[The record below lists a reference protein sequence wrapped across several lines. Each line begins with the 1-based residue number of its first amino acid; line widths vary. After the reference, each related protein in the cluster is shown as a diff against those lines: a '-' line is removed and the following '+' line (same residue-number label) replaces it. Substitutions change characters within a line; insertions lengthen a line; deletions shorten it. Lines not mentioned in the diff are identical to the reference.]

1 MIEIKTR
8 IAVPLWP
15 VGDSKSD
22 SEAFLS
28 GCPERCFSMVAWREC
43 AVARIQT
50 CPISCNDYALHTPR
64 FLNTTPQPFYWST
77 N

>member
-22 SEAFLS
+22 SEVFLS
-28 GCPERCFSMVAWREC
+28 GCPERCFSMIA
-43 AVARIQT
+43 
-50 CPISCNDYALHTPR
+50 
-64 FLNTTPQPFYWST
+64 
-77 N
+77 